1 MSNMSYCRYENTA
14 RDLRD
19 CWDEIRDEDADTIS
33 MKVSASELGGL
44 VRLVALCGQIFAAL
58 DSDRLVELAIERQT
72 EDN

>member
-19 CWDEIRDEDADTIS
+19 CWDEIRDEDPDTIS
-33 MKVSASELGGL
+33 MKLSASELVGL
-44 VRLVALCGQIFAAL
+44 VRLVSLCGQIFAAL
-58 DSDRLVELAIERQT
+58 DSDRLCELAIERRT